1 MTKTISR
8 FMIGSLVLWFLLMSI
23 LSLNFGLIKPTPAA
37 ALPPTATPV
46 PGPVVASVF
55 FTDTVNLNRLAGELD
70 IWEVDHKQGFLIAQL
85 WPNQLTDLRQRG
97 YRVAIDLLKTTQLHQ
112 PLQTLAG
119 QTTGIPGY
127 PCYRTVEET
136 YADMAQL
143 ASDYPDLANWIDI
156 GDSWQ
161 KVTLDT
167 GYDLRVLVLTN
178 RNLPD
183 PKPKFFL
190 MGAIHARELTTAELT
205 ARFAEYLLANYDID
219 PDITFLLD
227 HFEIH
232 LLPQANPDGHKQAE
246 TGLFWRKNIDNDDG
260 CTTLN
265 SWGVDLN
272 RNSSFKWN
280 QCAGF
285 DCSSGYTCA
294 STYRGPSPTSEPEV
308 QAIETYLAS
317 IFPDRRGLA
326 DADAAPD
333 ETMGLFITLHSYGQ
347 WVLFP
352 WGWQNGPA
360 PNNSQLETL
369 GRKFGYYTGY
379 EVCQAG
385 EPNCLYLSDGTTDD
399 WAYGELGLAAYT
411 FELGT
416 SFFESC
422 AYFEETIIPKNFPA
436 LLYAFKAAR
445 RPYRV
450 PAGPETLQ
458 VTLTPTSV
466 VAGLSVTLTVL
477 ANDTRYESNGW
488 GDEPV
493 QNIAAVR
500 YTVNVPAWLTGVLS
514 YPLLPLNGSFDA
526 PVETA
531 QALISTVDWQPGRY
545 HLIVESQDTTGSWG
559 TPSTVFLWVEGGI
572 SITPTRATQL
582 ANPGQ
587 RVVYTFQLSN
597 VGSLSD
603 TFEVAVSGN
612 RWPTLAPMKL
622 DLALPA
628 SALLPLTITVTVP
641 PTVAPGN
648 LDVATVTFKAQTTN
662 IELPQLVLTTTA
674 RGNLFLPL
682 LRK

>member
-8 FMIGSLVLWFLLMSI
+8 FMIGSLVLWFLLMSV

-37 ALPPTATPV
+37 APPPTPTPV

-55 FTDTVNLNRLAGELD
+55 FTDTVGLNRLAGELD
-70 IWEVDHKQGFLIAQL
+70 VWEVDHEQGFLIAQL

-112 PLQTLAG
+112 PLQSLAG

-136 YADMAQL
+136 YADMAHL

-167 GYDLRVLVLTN
+167 GYDLHVLVLTN
-178 RNLPD
+178 RNLFG

-205 ARFAEYLLANYDID
+205 ARFAEYLVANYNID

-232 LLPQANPDGHKQAE
+232 LLPQANPDGRKEAE

-260 CTTLN
+260 CTISN

-280 QCAGF
+280 QCDGF
-285 DCSSGYTCA
+285 GCSSGQACA
-294 STYRGPSPTSEPEV
+294 PTYRGPGPASEPEV

-317 IFPDRRGLA
+317 IFPDQRGPA
-326 DADAAPD
+326 DTDAAPD

-379 EVCQAG
+379 EVCQSG
-385 EPNCLYLSDGTTDD
+385 ELNCIYLSDGATDD
-399 WAYGELGLAAYT
+399 WVYGELGLAAYT

-422 AYFEETIIPKNFPA
+422 TSFEEIIAPENFSA

-466 VAGLSVTLTVL
+466 VAGLPVTLTVL
-477 ANDTRYESNGW
+477 ADDTRYESNGW
-488 GDEPV
+488 GNEPV
-493 QNIAAVR
+493 QNIAAVH
-500 YTVNVPAWLTGVLS
+500 YTVNTPTWLTGVIS
-514 YPLLPLNGSFDA
+514 YPLAPVDDSFDT

-531 QALISTVDWQPGRY
+531 QALISTAGWQPGRY
-545 HLIVESQDTTGSWG
+545 HLIVESQDTTGSRG
-559 TPSTVFLWVEGGI
+559 VPSTVFLWVEGGM

-587 RVVYTFQLSN
+587 RVIYTFQPTN
-597 VGSLSD
+597 VGSLAD
-603 TFEVAVSGN
+603 TFEVTVSGN
-612 RWPTLAPMKL
+612 HWPTLAPMTL

-641 PTVAPGN
+641 PTVAPGD
-648 LDVATVTFKAQTTN
+648 LDVAVVTFKAQTTN